1 MSLFQKFTCM
11 SSTYQSYGF
20 VAAVIHLL
28 SGVQLFAA
36 SWTAARWASLSFT
49 ISWSL
54 LKSMSIESLMP
65 SNHLILCRPLLLVPS
80 IFPSISVFSNEL
92 DLCIRWPKYWSF
104 NFSIRPSNE
113 YPIESK
119 YFKCS
124 GHWVLIL
131 TSCCVTEARCRTF
144 ALPRKFPW
152 LYSEIF
158 VSSTQ
163 HLNVSTELFFLLN
176 NI

>member
-1 MSLFQKFTCM
+1 MCLGQKKTFSFSM
-11 SSTYQSYGF
+11 GF
-20 VAAVIHLL
+20 V
-28 SGVQLFAA
+28 Q
-36 SWTAARWASLSFT
+36 SLSHVQFFVT
-49 ISWSL
+49 PMDYSMPGFPVSWSL
-54 LKSMSIESLMP
+54 LKFMSVESVML
-65 SNHLILCRPLLLVPS
+65 SNHLLLCCPLLLLSS